1 MSRTRWI
8 GVAAAAAA
16 LGCGRTVLVPP
27 RVDLAPLATLGIIE
41 FTSSSEGV
49 LAHYT
54 TERFLE
60 MIRRGQGAVPIVE
73 IGTRDQALQAVGA
86 EKLDFDALKALGAKY
101 HVRTLIVGELTLS
114 NVRPNLRVAP
124 QVGFVGVSANVTGTL
139 VTKMVDVETGAS
151 VWNASSTHSA
161 SVGFVSVF
169 GNHIAFNA
177 RDPDRAYGELVN
189 PIVRD
194 VTRDFRPTREHR

>member
-1 MSRTRWI
+1 MFRTRWI

-27 RVDLAPLATLGIIE
+27 RVDLAPLATLGIID

-60 MIRRGQGAVPIVE
+60 MIRRGQGTIPIVE
-73 IGTRDQALQAVGA
+73 IGTRDDALRAIGA
-86 EKLDFDALKALGAKY
+86 DSFDFDALKALGAKY
-101 HVRTLIVGELTLS
+101 HIRTLIVGQLTLS
-114 NVRPNLRVAP
+114 NVRPNLRVVP
-124 QVGFVGVSANVTGTL
+124 RVGYVGVSANVTGTL
-139 VTKMVDVETGAS
+139 VTRMVDVETGAS
-151 VWNASSTHSA
+151 LWNASSTHSA
-161 SVGFVSVF
+161 PVGFVTIAGS
-169 GNHIAFNA
+169 HIAFNA
-177 RDPDRAYGELVN
+177 REPDRAYGELVN
-189 PIVRD
+189 PIVQD

>member
-1 MSRTRWI
+1 MSPTRWI
-8 GVAAAAAA
+8 GVAAAVAA

-49 LAHYT
+49 LAQYT

-73 IGTRDQALQAVGA
+73 IGTREDALRAVGA
-86 EKLDFDALKALGAKY
+86 EKLDFDALKALGEKY
-101 HVRTLIVGELTLS
+101 HIRTLIVGELTLS
-114 NVRPNLRVAP
+114 NIRPNLRVAP
-124 QVGFVGVSANVTGTL
+124 EVGFVGVSANVTGTL
-139 VTKMVDVETGAS
+139 VTRMVDVETGAS
-151 VWNASSTHSA
+151 LWNASSTHSA
-161 SVGFVSVF
+161 PVGFISVF
-169 GNHIAFNA
+169 GHHVAFNA
-177 RDPDRAYGELVN
+177 REPDRAYGQLIN
-189 PIVRD
+189 PIIQD